1 MDIKRILLP
10 EQIDTDEELYY
21 RRSNTYFNSF
31 STGKWKKYTVLEQL
45 ELALE
50 LQGNF
55 CVSLKYHWLER
66 GRMETRV
73 LTEANVSADK
83 PQQFVFHF
91 GENRNTGMFSF
102 SCRSMMDGGKILGG
116 KYFASNMVPV
126 NLNINFAAAICT
138 YRKEEFVERNL
149 RVLKKAILENLP
161 CIGIC
166 MCLFPIMRGH

>member
-21 RRSNTYFNSF
+21 RRSEGVVVMDDGSLSCLAGDEVAFNTYFNSF

-73 LTEANVSADK
+73 LTEANVSAY
-83 PQQFVFHF
+83 
-91 GENRNTGMFSF
+91 
-102 SCRSMMDGGKILGG
+102 RSSLC
-116 KYFASNMVPV
+116 F
-126 NLNINFAAAICT
+126 
-138 YRKEEFVERNL
+138 
-149 RVLKKAILENLP
+149 ILEKTEILA
-161 CIGIC
+161 C
-166 MCLFPIMRGH
+166 FPSPAGA